1 MGDIRDLLNKLDE
14 VTEQLI
20 NQDVQEDD
28 DEGNDPDTGEV
39 MVGDY
44 QTRHFDM
51 CPGATAV
58 YKDIEPS
65 EMAVRSAKLQ
75 DVLYY
80 MEKDPDRAHVP
91 EDAVMAQIV
100 ADEIMNIADS
110 MGMTDEHN
118 YIQGHVD
125 AIEQKVGEE

>member
-1 MGDIRDLLNKLDE
+1 MSDIRDLLTKLDE
-14 VTEQLI
+14 VTDQFI
-20 NQDVQEDD
+20 NNNVQEDD
-28 DEGNDPDTGEV
+28 DAGNDPDTGEV
-39 MVGDY
+39 KVGDY

-51 CPGATAV
+51 CPAATAA

-100 ADEIMNIADS
+100 ANEIMNIAEAMD
-110 MGMTDEHN
+110 MTEEHN
-118 YIQGHVD
+118 YVQGHVD
-125 AIEQKVGEE
+125 AIEEKVGKE

>member
-1 MGDIRDLLNKLDE
+1 MSDIRDLLTKLDE
-14 VTEQLI
+14 VTDQFI
-20 NQDVQEDD
+20 NNNVQEDD
-28 DEGNDPDTGEV
+28 DAGNDPDTGEV
-39 MVGDY
+39 KVGDY
-44 QTRHFDM
+44 ETRHFDM
-51 CPGATAV
+51 CPAATAA

-100 ADEIMNIADS
+100 ANEIMNIAEAMD
-110 MGMTDEHN
+110 MTEEHN
-118 YIQGHVD
+118 YVQGHVD
-125 AIEQKVGEE
+125 AIEEKVGKE